1 MKGKIIEVKKT
12 CPYPS
17 GRYRR
22 DGLGSAEE
30 FRDDVLQPAL
40 ESERLV
46 TLDFSGIHGVGESF
60 LEEVFGGL
68 ARVHGH
74 SEQELMTRLNVIADT
89 DTDRSLIINS
99 MKIYTKLP

>member
-12 CPYPS
+12 CPYPG

-22 DGLGSAEE
+22 DGPGSAEE
-30 FRDDVLQPAL
+30 FRDDVLQPDL
-40 ESERLV
+40 KNERLV
-46 TLDFSGIHGVGESF
+46 TLDFSGIYGVGESF

-68 ARVHGH
+68 ARIHGH
-74 SEQELMTRLNVIADT
+74 SEQELMARLNIIADT

-99 MKIYTKLP
+99 IKLYTKLP